1 MIPQLAFSF
10 PLGKEK
16 LDRGRS
22 GADSGFCRAPIDWIS
37 KTRLRILLMER
48 CWKFS
53 LLCYKKRY
61 GGDIVLAM
69 ARFAMCG
76 ES

>member
-37 KTRLRILLMER
+37 KTRLRILLME
-48 CWKFS
+48 KM
-53 LLCYKKRY
+53 LE
-61 GGDIVLAM
+61 VQLALSQE
-69 ARFAMCG
+69 ALRW
-76 ES
+76 